1 MGVVGEMIQLL
12 FLVLFAAGAVALLLM
27 VKIGPLRELAMRAVD
42 QVKEGKGPAAVK
54 TLACTLL
61 VIFMSSVA
69 SILKIQNRGLKLGT
83 VSPMDQVLWRTHL
96 LEASLIGYILFL
108 AFVIDRLHHYHRKL
122 IMLKKIANTSR
133 EEVEKLQIELQGKDE
148 KSSKEI
154 KKLRGELANISEKMK
169 KVKSESEEHERRRS
183 EAEAHV
189 NALQMQSEEL
199 LLEYDRL
206 LEDNQILQ
214 TQVLSF
220 RS

>member
-1 MGVVGEMIQLL
+1 M
-12 FLVLFAAGAVALLLM
+12 
-27 VKIGPLRELAMRAVD
+27 
-42 QVKEGKGPAAVK
+42 K

-169 KVKSESEEHERRRS
+169 KVKSESEEHKRRRS